1 MMDCYDC
8 AVQGIIIFN
17 YGIVVYLSDPK
28 LSRSREESSD
38 SKLPK
43 FVTVLGLCLIMLCLG
58 LIPVDI
64 YVVSDTSLSE
74 ESRNAMFDVV
84 QILYYGT
91 VCTTR
96 PLPSRSSIRP
106 QKFMHSL
113 LECDLDGDRCF
124 AHTSSRAACAAAAHV
139 RMHT

>member
-1 MMDCYDC
+1 
-8 AVQGIIIFN
+8 VQGIIVFN

-91 VCTTR
+91 CALRAPLEKFIMQSLRATR
-96 PLPSRSSIRP
+96 I
-106 QKFMHSL
+106 
-113 LECDLDGDRCF
+113 
-124 AHTSSRAACAAAAHV
+124 
-139 RMHT
+139 